1 MSGASDF
8 PSLPSGLASDT
19 LAVQGGRQ
27 AYPYHALTAPVVLS
41 APFVFRNAEEVDAFV
56 QAKRQGQTPF
66 REYGRYGNPTVE
78 AAERHLATL
87 EGAEAALL
95 FASGMSAI
103 TTALLVLLPPGSH
116 LVLTQ
121 DMYRRTREFVGTWL
135 PRLGVRHTIVPPGDH
150 EALRTALRP
159 ETRLLFSEVPTNPY
173 LRVPD
178 LERMVALARRQGAL
192 VAVDAT
198 LASPVNL
205 RPLDFGVDLVF
216 HSATKYLGGHHDLL
230 AGVVAGHG
238 ELIQRLREAMGVLGG
253 VCAPQTAFLLIRG
266 LKTLGLRVAQ
276 HNRNGQAV
284 AAFLEG
290 HPAVERVWYP
300 GLPSHPDHVVAR
312 RQMKG
317 FGGVVSF
324 VLKGGLDAARQLL
337 DALRIPLLGPSLGG
351 VESLVMLPALMSYT
365 NLSAEQRAA
374 LGIPDGLVR
383 LALGIEDTED
393 LLQDL
398 AEALAQVGV

>member
-1 MSGASDF
+1 MRTTLTFRTSPSD
-8 PSLPSGLASDT
+8 LAQVT
-19 LAVQGGRQ
+19 LAVHGGRRVHS
-27 AYPYHALTAPVVLS
+27 YHALTTPVVLS
-41 APFVFRNAEEVDAFV
+41 APFVFRDMAEVDAFV
-56 QAKRQGQTPF
+56 QAKRQGQAPF
-66 REYGRYGNPTVE
+66 REYGRYGNPTVA
-78 AAERHLATL
+78 AAERRLAAL
-87 EGAEAALL
+87 EGAEEALL
-95 FASGMSAI
+95 CASGMNAI
-103 TTALLVLLPPGSH
+103 TTALLTLLPPGSH

-121 DMYRRTREFVGTWL
+121 DMYRRTREFVTAWL
-135 PRLGVRHTIVPPGDH
+135 PRLGVSHTIVPPGDA
-150 EALRTALRP
+150 EALRAALRP

-178 LERMVALARRQGAL
+178 LEPMVALARRHGAL

-230 AGVVAGHG
+230 AGVVAGRR
-238 ELIQRLREAMGVLGG
+238 ELIQPLREALGVLGG

-266 LKTLGLRVAQ
+266 LKTLGLRMAQ

-284 AAFLEG
+284 AAFLEE

-300 GLPSHPDHVVAR
+300 GLPSHPDHAVAR

-324 VLKGGLDAARQLL
+324 VLKGGLEAARRFL
-337 DALRIPLLGPSLGG
+337 DGLRIPLIGPSLGG
-351 VESLVMLPALMSYT
+351 VESLVTLPALMSYT
-365 NLSAEQRAA
+365 NLSPEERAA

-393 LLQDL
+393 LLQDV
-398 AEALAQVGV
+398 EDALARVEV

>member
-1 MSGASDF
+1 M
-8 PSLPSGLASDT
+8 SDT
-19 LAVQGGRQ
+19 LDYPSPSSLGTLAVHGGRQ
-27 AYPYHALTAPVVLS
+27 EHPYHALTPPVVLS
-41 APFVFRNAEEVDAFV
+41 APFIFRDANEVDAFV

-66 REYGRYGNPTVE
+66 HEYGRYGNPTVA
-78 AAERHLATL
+78 AAERHLAAL
-87 EGAEAALL
+87 EGAEEAVL
-95 FASGMSAI
+95 FASGMNAI
-103 TTALLVLLPPGSH
+103 TTALLVLLAPGDH
-116 LVLTQ
+116 VVLTQ
-121 DMYRRTREFVGTWL
+121 DMYRRTREFVETWL
-135 PRLGVRHTIVPPGDH
+135 PRLGVSHTVVPPGDD
-150 EALRTALRP
+150 EALCAALRP

-178 LERMVALARRQGAL
+178 LERMVAWGRRHGAL

-230 AGVVAGHG
+230 AGVVAGRG
-238 ELIQRLREAMGVLGG
+238 ELIQRLREALGVLGG
-253 VCAPQTAFLLIRG
+253 VCAPQTAFLLVRG

-284 AAFLEG
+284 AAFLEE

-300 GLPSHPDHVVAR
+300 GLPSHPDHAVAR

-324 VLKGGLDAARQLL
+324 VLKGGLDAARQFL

-351 VESLVMLPALMSYT
+351 AESLVMLPALMSYT
-365 NLSAEQRAA
+365 NLSPEQRAA

-383 LALGIEDTED
+383 LALGIEDMED

-398 AEALAQVGV
+398 AEALAQVRV